1 MAAFHS
7 FKSTL
12 HEIEMLML
20 LRILKETNGKKPSHF
35 ETEASSSNRYLFFF
49 LFCLYLYRYSIV
61 NTCLTIKLKKNRIS

>member
-20 LRILKETNGKKPSHF
+20 LRILKETIGKKPSHF

-49 LFCLYLYRYSIV
+49 CFVYIYTDIPL
-61 NTCLTIKLKKNRIS
+61 LTHV